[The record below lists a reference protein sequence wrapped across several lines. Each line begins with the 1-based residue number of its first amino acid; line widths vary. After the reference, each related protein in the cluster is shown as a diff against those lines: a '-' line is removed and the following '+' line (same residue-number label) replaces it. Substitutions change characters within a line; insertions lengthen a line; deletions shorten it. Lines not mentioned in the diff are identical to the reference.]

1 MKVPSDALKSY
12 AKRPV
17 SSLSYASENITKNP
31 ALRRR
36 KKPLPRR
43 NARCDECVILSSGL
57 IGLEVL
63 SEVMELKA
71 EIQEAVKQS
80 MKSGDRVTLSTLR
93 LLLSAVHNEEIRVR
107 GELSKEDIQRTITTL
122 CKQRTEAIDL
132 YRKGGREDL
141 AQKEEAEFAVLKRFL
156 PEQLTEEEVKN
167 LIQACIAEAGAKGV
181 QDLGKVM
188 KLVMPKVAGR
198 SDGKR
203 VNELAKG
210 LLAG

>member
-1 MKVPSDALKSY
+1 
-12 AKRPV
+12 
-17 SSLSYASENITKNP
+17 
-31 ALRRR
+31 
-36 KKPLPRR
+36 
-43 NARCDECVILSSGL
+43 
-57 IGLEVL
+57 
-63 SEVMELKA
+63 MELKA

-107 GELSKEDIQRTITTL
+107 KALSKEDIQRTITTL
-122 CKQRTEAIDL
+122 CKQRAEAIDL

-156 PEQLTEEEVKN
+156 PEQLTDDEVKD
-167 LIQACIAEAGAKGV
+167 LIKASIAEAGAQGV

-210 LLAG
+210 LLAS

>member
-1 MKVPSDALKSY
+1 
-12 AKRPV
+12 
-17 SSLSYASENITKNP
+17 
-31 ALRRR
+31 
-36 KKPLPRR
+36 
-43 NARCDECVILSSGL
+43 
-57 IGLEVL
+57 
-63 SEVMELKA
+63 MELKA
-71 EIQEAVKQS
+71 EIQQTIKQS

-107 GELSKEDIQRTITTL
+107 RELSEEDIQRTITTL
-122 CKQRTEAIDL
+122 CKQRIEAIDL

-141 AQKEEAEFAVLKRFL
+141 AQKEEAELAVLKRYL
-156 PEQLTEEEVKN
+156 PQQLSEEEVKS
-167 LIQACIAEAGAKGV
+167 LIQACIAESGAHGI

-210 LLAG
+210 LLAE